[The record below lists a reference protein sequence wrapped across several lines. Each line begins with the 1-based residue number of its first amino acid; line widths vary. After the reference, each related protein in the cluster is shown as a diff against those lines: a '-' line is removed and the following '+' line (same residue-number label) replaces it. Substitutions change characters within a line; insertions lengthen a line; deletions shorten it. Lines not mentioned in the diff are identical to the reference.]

1 MEVGRRGGRG
11 GHLLANPKLQIPN
24 PKSQFIKS
32 QFIKSQF
39 IKSQFIKS
47 QSQIEIAIE
56 NEPQLGILDLGFGIW
71 DLDFSPT
78 AARFDIPA
86 AGASSATPGNRR
98 HAPRQR

>member
-11 GHLLANPKLQIPN
+11 GHLLANPKPQIPN
-24 PKSQFIKS
+24 PKSQFIKSQFIKS

-78 AARFDIPA
+78 AARFDIPD
-86 AGASSATPGNRR
+86 AGASSATPGN
-98 HAPRQR
+98 